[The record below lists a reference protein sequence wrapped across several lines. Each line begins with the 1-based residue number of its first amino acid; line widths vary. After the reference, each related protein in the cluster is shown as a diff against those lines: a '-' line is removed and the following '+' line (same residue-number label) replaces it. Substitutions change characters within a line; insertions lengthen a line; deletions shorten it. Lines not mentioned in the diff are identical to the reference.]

1 MKIMNDTRGSS
12 GTNNGLS
19 VMDTRDEQDPYKGEN
34 VNYLTVVANKLYPM
48 TWVDGGRTK
57 ITLF

>member
-1 MKIMNDTRGSS
+1 MNDTRGSS

-19 VMDTRDEQDPYKGEN
+19 VMDTRDEQDPYNGEN

>member
-1 MKIMNDTRGSS
+1 MKDTRGSS
-12 GTNNGLS
+12 GTYNGHS
-19 VMDTRDEQDPYKGEN
+19 VMDTRDEQDPYEGEN

>member
-1 MKIMNDTRGSS
+1 MNDTRGSS

>member
-1 MKIMNDTRGSS
+1 MNDTRGSS
-12 GTNNGLS
+12 GTNNGHS
-19 VMDTRDEQDPYKGEN
+19 VMDTRDEQDPYEGEN

>member
-1 MKIMNDTRGSS
+1 MNDTRGSP
-12 GTNNGLS
+12 GTHNGLS
-19 VMDTRDEQDPYKGEN
+19 VMNTSDKQDPHEGEN